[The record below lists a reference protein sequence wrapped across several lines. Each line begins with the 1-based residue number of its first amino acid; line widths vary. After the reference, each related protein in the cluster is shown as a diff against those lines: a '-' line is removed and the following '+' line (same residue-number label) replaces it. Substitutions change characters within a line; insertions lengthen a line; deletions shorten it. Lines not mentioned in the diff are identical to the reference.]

1 MLNKLS
7 ATKKGVITGLAMVAL
22 SLVFVL
28 LKKQPTGLPQYLAY
42 IIYTAGVVWTLLNF
56 HKKNVA
62 ILKENQAPL
71 TFKPY
76 FSEGFKCFIVVTLLM
91 VIYTFVFFKIDH
103 TYQNAMADQ
112 LRQDLV
118 KTGNA
123 TPAEIDKQVSSMKAN
138 FALLYT
144 AGAVFFYLFIGTLV
158 TAVAGAFLTSKK

>member
-7 ATKKGVITGLAMVAL
+7 ATKKGLITGLAMVAL

-28 LKKQPTGLPQYLAY
+28 LKQQPTGLPQYLIY
-42 IIYTAGVVWTLLNF
+42 IIYTLGIVWTLLSF
-56 HKKNVA
+56 HKSNTEA
-62 ILKENQAPL
+62 LS
-71 TFKPY
+71 FKPY

-103 TYQNAMADQ
+103 TYQDAMASQ

-123 TPAEIDKQVSSMKAN
+123 TPVEIDKQVSTMKAN

-144 AGAVFFYLFIGTLV
+144 GGAVFFYLFIGALV
-158 TAVAGAFLTSKK
+158 TAVTGAFLTSKK

>member
-7 ATKKGVITGLAMVAL
+7 ATIKGLITGLAMVAL

-28 LKKQPTGLPQYLAY
+28 LKQQPTGLPQYLIY
-42 IIYTAGVVWTLLNF
+42 IIYTLGIVWTLLIF
-56 HKKNVA
+56 HKNNTEA
-62 ILKENQAPL
+62 L

-103 TYQNAMADQ
+103 TYQDAMASQ

-123 TPAEIDKQVSSMKAN
+123 TPVEIDKQVSTMKAN

-144 AGAVFFYLFIGTLV
+144 GGAVFFYLFIGALV
-158 TAVAGAFLTSKK
+158 TAVTGAFLTSKK